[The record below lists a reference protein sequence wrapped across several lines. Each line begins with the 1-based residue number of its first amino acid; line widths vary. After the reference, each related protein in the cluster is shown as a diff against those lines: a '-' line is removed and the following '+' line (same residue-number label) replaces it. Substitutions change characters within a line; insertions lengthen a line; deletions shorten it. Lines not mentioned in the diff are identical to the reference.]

1 MTPFDLKIITP
12 EKTFFEG
19 NTEQIIVRTVSGD
32 IGILAGHAPY
42 VANIV
47 SSPFRIKIE
56 GEFRTA
62 AISGGLIKVSADGV
76 TVVTSAIEW
85 ADEIDVAR
93 AEKAKTA
100 AEKPIHASENASDY
114 DTAAENKLRENA
126 SQKEFERA
134 EQKLRRAMNR
144 LVVAGKK

>member
-32 IGILAGHAPY
+32 I
-42 VANIV
+42 
-47 SSPFRIKIE
+47 
-56 GEFRTA
+56 
-62 AISGGLIKVSADGV
+62 
-76 TVVTSAIEW
+76 EW

-93 AEKAKTA
+93 AEKAKA
-100 AEKPIHASENASDY
+100 
-114 DTAAENKLRENA
+114 AAENKLRENA

>member
-19 NTEQIIVRTVSGD
+19 NTEQIIARTVSGD
-32 IGILAGHAPY
+32 IGILAGHAPDRKSTGHAPY

-47 SSPFRIKIE
+47 SSPFRIKID

-93 AEKAKTA
+93 AEKAKA
-100 AEKPIHASENASDY
+100 
-114 DTAAENKLRENA
+114 AAENKLRENA

>member
-12 EKTFFEG
+12 EKIFFEG

-47 SSPFRIKIE
+47 SSFRIKIE

-93 AEKAKTA
+93 AEKAKA
-100 AEKPIHASENASDY
+100 
-114 DTAAENKLRENA
+114 AAENKLRENA

>member
-93 AEKAKTA
+93 AGRKEIIIKVRA
-100 AEKPIHASENASDY
+100 
-114 DTAAENKLRENA
+114 LRDIRVGFGFVLFI
-126 SQKEFERA
+126 K
-134 EQKLRRAMNR
+134 
-144 LVVAGKK
+144 

>member
-1 MTPFDLKIITP
+1 M
-12 EKTFFEG
+12 
-19 NTEQIIVRTVSGD
+19 
-32 IGILAGHAPY
+32 
-42 VANIV
+42 ANIV
-47 SSPFRIKIE
+47 SSPFRFKIE

-62 AISGGLIKVSADGV
+62 AFSGGLIKVSADGV

-93 AEKAKTA
+93 AEKAKA
-100 AEKPIHASENASDY
+100 
-114 DTAAENKLRENA
+114 AAENKLRENA

>member
-12 EKTFFEG
+12 EKTFFNG
-19 NTEQIIVRTVSGD
+19 STEQLIAKTTSGNV
-32 IGILAGHAPY
+32 GILAGHSPY

-47 SSPFRIKIE
+47 SSPFRIKVG

-62 AISGGLIKVSADGV
+62 AISDGLMKVSPKEV
-76 TVVTSAIEW
+76 VVVTSAIEW

-93 AEKAKTA
+93 AERAKAK
-100 AEKPIHASENASDY
+100 AEQ
-114 DTAAENKLRENA
+114 KLKENA
-126 SQKEFERA
+126 SQKEFDRA
-134 EQKLRRAMNR
+134 EQDLRRAMNR